1 MGCGTRGVLNR
12 LLTRAQS
19 RSESR
24 TKSPT
29 ASRSESR
36 TQPRIESR
44 TRPRTEPR
52 PSGSGPLILLPSVLL
67 LLLAL
72 PALAQ
77 GPNNVQWSLKLDPA
91 TSAPGSKVLARVEAQ
106 IDPGW
111 HVYSMSSAGAIPTT
125 VKVAPNAAIAK
136 VRIFQAPPKKAYD
149 PNFQLDTETYEGSA
163 VFLLELQL
171 KPDAPAGPT
180 DISAEVRYQTCNDTV
195 CIPPRRKTVTA
206 ALTVS
211 AAAPAASPTI
221 PAGFAEVTGPPKP
234 APTTNAGAQTPATQ
248 SLGAFLLVAFGFGL
262 AAIFTPCVFPMIPIT
277 MSFFLNRQGT
287 RREGVVH
294 AVLFCLG
301 IVVLF
306 SGLGL
311 LTTALLGPFGVV
323 QLGSNPWVNGFI
335 ALVFLAFGLSLLGAF
350 EITIPSSV
358 LTRLDKGTQQGGIA
372 GTLLMG
378 LTFALSSFACVGPF
392 MGTLLAASVGSGGL
406 RPLLG
411 MVTFASGLALPF
423 FLLALFP
430 SYLKRLPKSGAW
442 MVRIK
447 VVMGFIVLA
456 AMLKFLASV
465 DQVLQWNVLTRE
477 RFLAAWI
484 VLFAMAGLYLLG
496 FVRLEGIAK
505 DATMGL
511 GRLLTGM
518 VFLIFAISLTPG
530 MSGGK
535 LGELDAY
542 IPAPPEGS
550 ALASP
555 GAGPE
560 TALVFLKNQYRE
572 ALDKARAENKLVLV
586 TFTGYACTNCHWM
599 KANMFTR
606 PEIAAELKNFIL
618 VELYTDGTDA
628 ASIANQ
634 EMEQS
639 RFQTIAIPFYAVV
652 DATGNTVATYP
663 GATRDGAAYLAFLQ
677 TKPPAAAAPVSAK
690 NAPSDL
696 AGLSATTLDGA
707 PVDMAALQGKVVV
720 IDFWATYCVPCL
732 KEIPTFNRLH
742 QQLADRGVVVLGVS
756 MDSDGGAPLVSSFL
770 KAHPMQYR
778 VALASEQMTDL
789 FHVEKLPTTVVFDR
803 HGKTLQRFEGYTPA
817 DALENVV
824 KTAL

>member
-1 MGCGTRGVLNR
+1 MAGRRCKT
-12 LLTRAQS
+12 
-19 RSESR
+19 
-24 TKSPT
+24 
-29 ASRSESR
+29 
-36 TQPRIESR
+36 
-44 TRPRTEPR
+44 
-52 PSGSGPLILLPSVLL
+52 L
-67 LLLAL
+67 LLLAAF

-77 GPNNVQWSLKLDPA
+77 GPNNVQWSLSLEPA
-91 TSAPGSKVLARVEAQ
+91 AAPPGSLVLARLEAR

-111 HVYSMSSAGAIPTT
+111 HVYSTTSAGAIPTT
-125 VKVAPNAAIAK
+125 VKMAANAAVEK

-149 PNFQLDTETYEGSA
+149 PNLQLDTETYEGSA
-163 VFLLELQL
+163 VFLLELHL
-171 KPDAPAGPT
+171 KPDAAAGASE
-180 DISAEVRYQTCNDTV
+180 ISAEVRYQTCNDKV
-195 CIPPRRKTVTA
+195 CIPPRRRTA
-206 ALTVS
+206 SATLTIDPAAR
-211 AAAPAASPTI
+211 AAASAI
-221 PAGFAEVTGPPKP
+221 PAGYAEVSGADPQVRGRPPGRP
-234 APTTNAGAQTPATQ
+234 LPDTQ
-248 SLGAFLLVAFGFGL
+248 GLGAFLLVAFGFGL

-287 RREGVVH
+287 RRESVFQ

-311 LTTALLGPFGVV
+311 MTTAILGPFGVV

-335 ALVFLAFGLSLLGAF
+335 AMVFLAFGLSLLGAF

-358 LTRLDKGTQQGGIA
+358 LTRLDRGSQKGGIA

-392 MGTLLAASVGSGGL
+392 MGTLLAASVGSGGI

-411 MVTFASGLALPF
+411 MIAFASGLALPF

-442 MVRIK
+442 MARVK

-465 DQVLQWNVLTRE
+465 DQVLQWNVITRE

-496 FVRLEGIAK
+496 FLRLEGIAK
-505 DATMGL
+505 DEPMGL

-518 VFLIFAISLTPG
+518 VFLIFAISLAPG

-542 IPAPPEGS
+542 IPV
-550 ALASP
+550 AS
-555 GAGPE
+555 GGGGGGGGGE
-560 TALVFLKNQYRE
+560 NALVWMKDQYRE
-572 ALDKARAENKLVLV
+572 ALDRARREGKLVLV

-606 PEIAAELKNFIL
+606 PEIAGALQNFVL

-628 ASIANQ
+628 ASLANQ
-634 EMEQS
+634 ELEQS
-639 RFQTIAIPFYAVV
+639 KFQTIAIPFYAIV
-652 DATGNTVATYP
+652 DADDNAIATYP
-663 GATRDGAAYLAFLQ
+663 GATRDAAAYLAFLQ
-677 TKPPAAAAPVSAK
+677 KGRADFSPRGASAP
-690 NAPSDL
+690 PSDL
-696 AGLSATTLDGA
+696 AGLQATALDGA
-707 PVDMAALQGKVVV
+707 PVDIAALEGKVVV
-720 IDFWATYCVPCL
+720 VDFWATYCVPCL

-742 QQLADRGVVVLGVS
+742 EQLADRGVVVLGVS
-756 MDSDGGAPLVSSFL
+756 MDEDGGAPLVKSFL
-770 KAHPMQYR
+770 KQHPMKYR
-778 VALASEQMTDL
+778 VALGSEKMTDL
-789 FHVEKLPTTVVFDR
+789 FHVNQLPTTVVFDR

-817 DALENVV
+817 DALERVV